1 MNIKPLDVLHKYY
14 GYTSF
19 RKGQENIITSII
31 NKEDV
36 LAIMPTG
43 GGKSICYQ
51 VPALC
56 LDGITIDVYKRQ
68 MHDYANK
75 YILKNKEIRPVLYN
89 SWEAMEF
96 KVNAKEQI
104 NLAKL
109 AKEIGTEL
117 FVVDDGW
124 FGERH
129 STKDGL
135 GDWYVNEGK
144 FPNGL
149 EELIKEVKNMNMKF
163 GIWFEPVSYTH
174 LIIFKILT
182 KYLYPNY
189 ICLKIK

>member
-1 MNIKPLDVLHKYY
+1 
-14 GYTSF
+14 
-19 RKGQENIITSII
+19 
-31 NKEDV
+31 
-36 LAIMPTG
+36 
-43 GGKSICYQ
+43 
-51 VPALC
+51 
-56 LDGITIDVYKRQ
+56 
-68 MHDYANK
+68 
-75 YILKNKEIRPVLYN
+75 
-89 SWEAMEF
+89 MEF

-163 GIWFEPVSYTH
+163 
-174 LIIFKILT
+174 
-182 KYLYPNY
+182 
-189 ICLKIK
+189 